1 VRSKMVFA
9 PYTERGVENDTD
21 KWASLLDE
29 RQAFACDEARAG
41 RELSV
46 RKESLTLYYTDGT
59 SYSQPTPTS
68 PDSWRPIT
76 RYSMEY
82 WEIIMVCLARSDD
95 PRHGGA
101 G

>member
-1 VRSKMVFA
+1 MVFA

-21 KWASLLDE
+21 KWASYSMS

-82 WEIIMVCLARSDD
+82 WEIIMVCWHDLTTLD
-95 PRHGGA
+95 HGGA